1 MAIGNNKDIK
11 VKDLVCGMLVDLGK
25 TQFASERGK
34 EKHYFCSKS
43 CKDNF
48 DKSPELYTSGTKQ
61 LKV

>member
-1 MAIGNNKDIK
+1 MKTNTNHDIK
-11 VKDLVCGMLVDLGK
+11 VKDAVCGMLVDLGK

-48 DKSPELYTSGTKQ
+48 DKNPELYTSGKKQ
-61 LKV
+61 STV